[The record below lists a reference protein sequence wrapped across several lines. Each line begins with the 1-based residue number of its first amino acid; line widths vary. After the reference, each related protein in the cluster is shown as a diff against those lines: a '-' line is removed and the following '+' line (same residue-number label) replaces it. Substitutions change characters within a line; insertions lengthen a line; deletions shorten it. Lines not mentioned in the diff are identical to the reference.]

1 MFLRQLG
8 FKISAT
14 VVENRASPLS
24 DPGIPLVASIFP
36 EPTLSAPDL
45 VEPVGQLD
53 AHHIFCVLV
62 AELPF
67 DPQPERGAM
76 TVVSSGRRL
85 DYAQEWFADGKR
97 RSDRCF
103 RNNCP
108 VPSSVCSKNV
118 CAMEDNEP
126 GRGEKRRLR

>member
-14 VVENRASPLS
+14 VAENRASPLS
-24 DPGIPLVASIFP
+24 DPGIPLVAAIFP

-45 VEPVGQLD
+45 VEPAGQLD

-76 TVVSSGRRL
+76 T
-85 DYAQEWFADGKR
+85 
-97 RSDRCF
+97 C
-103 RNNCP
+103 
-108 VPSSVCSKNV
+108 
-118 CAMEDNEP
+118 
-126 GRGEKRRLR
+126 GEQGIV